1 VWSARLELSPGVS
14 YFVGQLG
21 KALFAPGSH
30 ASLASLAAAFLIA
43 FAFLTFRRVR
53 KGRRIRASAL
63 LRALFPRHIVRSKS
77 SLADLGYFYFNI
89 FLFGL
94 VFGWA
99 LLSYEVVSHS
109 AAQAL
114 TAAFGPRQ
122 PTALPAYA
130 YRTAITILVFLAYE
144 LGYWLNHYL
153 SHRISFLWEFHK
165 VHHSATVLTPLTNF
179 RVHPVYMCIFLNI
192 LALFIGT
199 ANGFGDYIFGQATHQ
214 YVLSENNIILVF
226 FIYIYVHLQH
236 TELWISFT
244 GWLGHLF
251 MSPAHHQIHHS
262 RNPAHFNKNLGSCL
276 ALWDWMFGTLYV
288 PAAAPEK
295 LEFGVEPDRPKRA
308 HRPGR
313 VVGPLRACR
322 LVAQATDRSPPAS
335 RAAAGAG
342 AEAGLTF
349 HYRGCSRDSR
359 DVCRRHHSPPGSP
372 FLWPFASSLL
382 PHRELPPPPCSAHP
396 TFW

>member
-1 VWSARLELSPGVS
+1 MDLSPGIS
-14 YFVGQLG
+14 YFFGQLG
-21 KALFAPGSH
+21 KAFFALGSH
-30 ASLASLAAAFLIA
+30 ASLLSLAVAFLIA
-43 FAFLTFRRVR
+43 VAFLTLRRYR
-53 KGRRIRASAL
+53 KGRRIRVKAL
-63 LRALFPRHIVRSKS
+63 LRALFPRHVVTSKS

-109 AAQAL
+109 VAQAL
-114 TAAFGPRQ
+114 TAAFGPR
-122 PTALPAYA
+122 PPAALPAFV
-130 YRTAITILVFLAYE
+130 YRTAITILLFLAYE

-153 SHRISFLWEFHK
+153 SHRIPFLWEFHK

-179 RVHPVYMCIFLNI
+179 RVHPVYMCIVLNI

-199 ANGFGDYIFGQATHQ
+199 ANGFGNYIFGQTTHQ

-226 FIYIYVHLQH
+226 FIYLYVHLQH
-236 TELWISFT
+236 TQLWISFT

-288 PAAAPEK
+288 PAAEPEK
-295 LEFGVEPDRPKRA
+295 LEFGVEPDRPNA
-308 HRPGR
+308 HTIRGELFAPFG
-313 VVGPLRACR
+313 
-322 LVAQATDRSPPAS
+322 
-335 RAAAGAG
+335 RAA
-342 AEAGLTF
+342 LLLKPLI
-349 HYRGCSRDSR
+349 D
-359 DVCRRHHSPPGSP
+359 RRVRAVP
-372 FLWPFASSLL
+372 L
-382 PHRELPPPPCSAHP
+382 PAPEQERA
-396 TFW
+396 